1 MNIAFLTLGC
11 KVNQAE
17 TEELVRATS
26 DEGYQV
32 VDPSRKADVFVVN
45 TCTVTATADA
55 KTRQLLRRL
64 HRRNP
69 SALIVATGCYAE
81 RNPQELHAIEGVDLL
96 VPRKESHNML
106 SVLPRW
112 LGTPQPTRSKTQLPL
127 RTRALIKVQDGCS
140 LGCTYCIVP
149 KVRGPG
155 QCRPIEEILVEVA
168 RRLDEGFHEVVLTG
182 IHIGSYNHRPDGLSQ
197 LVNQILRQ
205 TKLSRLRLT
214 SLHPCDISH
223 RLLSEFGDYRLCPHL
238 HIPLQSGSNKV
249 LRAMGRHYS
258 AEDFRLAVTAVMN
271 AILEVS
277 VTTDVIVG
285 FPGETDQDFEQTLS
299 LCQQLPFSWIHAF
312 PFSARPGTPA
322 ATLPGVEE
330 SVKAKRMKRLI
341 SLANEKQAQFQRT
354 FLGRNMPVL
363 WEREAKTGVWTGLT
377 PNYMRVHCKSQEN
390 LKGRITDTKL
400 EQRMDW
406 ALWGRLA

>member
-1 MNIAFLTLGC
+1 
-11 KVNQAE
+11 
-17 TEELVRATS
+17 
-26 DEGYQV
+26 
-32 VDPSRKADVFVVN
+32 
-45 TCTVTATADA
+45 
-55 KTRQLLRRL
+55 
-64 HRRNP
+64 
-69 SALIVATGCYAE
+69 
-81 RNPQELHAIEGVDLL
+81 
-96 VPRKESHNML
+96 
-106 SVLPRW
+106 
-112 LGTPQPTRSKTQLPL
+112 
-127 RTRALIKVQDGCS
+127 
-140 LGCTYCIVP
+140 
-149 KVRGPG
+149 
-155 QCRPIEEILVEVA
+155 
-168 RRLDEGFHEVVLTG
+168 
-182 IHIGSYNHRPDGLSQ
+182 
-197 LVNQILRQ
+197 
-205 TKLSRLRLT
+205 
-214 SLHPCDISH
+214 
-223 RLLSEFGDYRLCPHL
+223 
-238 HIPLQSGSNKV
+238 
-249 LRAMGRHYS
+249 MGRHYS